1 MNEHRDLALEARIQ
15 HTLDVGNHVWV
26 VGDVHGYFETLQELL
41 KKLDYTDDDVII
53 FMGDLIDK
61 GPNSKEVFELV
72 TKADNFFSIRGNHE
86 EMLRLSLTP
95 KYKGRMKKSWLK
107 YGGTETLKSINPDQ
121 EKAIIE
127 AKKWIPVI
135 EKFPTELVLDNF
147 RLVHAGYNPLKSLEE
162 QSNRDMMWN
171 RDIFTSGNIFDMER
185 QIIVGHTPIQKLEN
199 ENIGS
204 YWTTKLNSGNSIE
217 NVFCLDSGIFLDDQ
231 DSALIACDLQTGV
244 LIKTNKIESYI
255 FQVRRHD

>member
-1 MNEHRDLALEARIQ
+1 MHEHRDLALEAKIQ
-15 HTLDVGNHVWV
+15 QTLDMGNHVWV
-26 VGDVHGYFETLQELL
+26 IGDVHGYFETLQELL
-41 KKLDYTDDDVII
+41 KKLDYTDDDVVI

-61 GPNSKEVFELV
+61 GPNSKAVFELV
-72 TKADNFFSIRGNHE
+72 TKAENFFSIRGNHE

-185 QIIVGHTPIQKLEN
+185 QIIVGHTPIHDLETGKFGSN
-199 ENIGS
+199 WLNAQFRDENI
-204 YWTTKLNSGNSIE
+204 TKIIA
-217 NVFCLDSGIFLDDQ
+217 LDMGIFLHNEN
-231 DSALIACDLQTGV
+231 SGLIALDLQTGG
-244 LIKTNKIESYI
+244 YI
-255 FQVRRHD
+255 CQLRLEKDTFCLE

>member
-162 QSNRDMMWN
+162 QSNRDRMWN

-185 QIIVGHTPIQKLEN
+185 QIIVGHTPIHDLETGKFGSN
-199 ENIGS
+199 WLNAQFRDENI
-204 YWTTKLNSGNSIE
+204 TKIIA
-217 NVFCLDSGIFLDDQ
+217 LDMGIFLHNEN
-231 DSALIACDLQTGV
+231 SGLIALDLQTGG
-244 LIKTNKIESYI
+244 YI
-255 FQVRRHD
+255 CQLRLEKDTFCLE

>member
-15 HTLDVGNHVWV
+15 HTLDGGNHVWV
-26 VGDVHGYFETLQELL
+26 IGDVHGYFETLQELL

-72 TKADNFFSIRGNHE
+72 TKAENFFSIRGNHE

-185 QIIVGHTPIQKLEN
+185 QIIVGHTPIHDLETGKFGSN
-199 ENIGS
+199 WLNAQFRDENI
-204 YWTTKLNSGNSIE
+204 TKIIA
-217 NVFCLDSGIFLDDQ
+217 LDMGIFLHNEN
-231 DSALIACDLQTGV
+231 SGLIALDLQTGG
-244 LIKTNKIESYI
+244 YI
-255 FQVRRHD
+255 CQLRLEKDTFCLE

>member
-171 RDIFTSGNIFDMER
+171 RDIFTSGNIFDLER
-185 QIIVGHTPIQKLEN
+185 QIIVGHTPIHDLETGKFGSN
-199 ENIGS
+199 WLNAQFRDENI
-204 YWTTKLNSGNSIE
+204 TKIIA
-217 NVFCLDSGIFLDDQ
+217 LDMGIFLHNEN
-231 DSALIACDLQTGV
+231 SGLIALDLQTGG
-244 LIKTNKIESYI
+244 YI
-255 FQVRRHD
+255 C

>member
-162 QSNRDMMWN
+162 QSNRDLMWN
-171 RDIFTSGNIFDMER
+171 RDIFTSGNIFDLER
-185 QIIVGHTPIQKLEN
+185 QIIVGHTPIHDLETGKFGSN
-199 ENIGS
+199 WLNAQFRDANI
-204 YWTTKLNSGNSIE
+204 TKIIA
-217 NVFCLDSGIFLDDQ
+217 LDMGIFLHNEN
-231 DSALIACDLQTGV
+231 SGLIALDLQTGG
-244 LIKTNKIESYI
+244 YI
-255 FQVRRHD
+255 CQLRLEKDTFCLE

>member
-15 HTLDVGNHVWV
+15 QTLDVGNHVWV

-107 YGGTETLKSINPDQ
+107 YGGTETLKSINPDK

-185 QIIVGHTPIQKLEN
+185 QIIVGHTPIHDLETGKFGSN
-199 ENIGS
+199 WLNAQFRDENI
-204 YWTTKLNSGNSIE
+204 TKIIA
-217 NVFCLDSGIFLDDQ
+217 LDMGIFLHNEN
-231 DSALIACDLQTGV
+231 SGLIALDLQTGG
-244 LIKTNKIESYI
+244 YI
-255 FQVRRHD
+255 C